1 MITFVNGIFYFFVH
15 YSTCIRDISYWW
27 LSYLSYLLGK
37 SSCAFENCPLP
48 SLSISINWIDN
59 LLGLYWDINWKY
71 TFVYQAAKVKSI
83 LCHNLC
89 TMMDNVNSHDEIINK
104 YWLILFTVSKFL
116 WGPVVCNCLDN
127 HGNHPIFILL
137 FYTTWRCP
145 ISYCMVSVSL
155 EVVCWYTC
163 MYRYYRYMQLI
174 THSEFTGVQSYLVG
188 TGNTCS

>member
-104 YWLILFTVSKFL
+104 YWINLFTVSKFI

-163 MYRYYRYMQLI
+163 MYRYYGYMQLI
-174 THSEFTGVQSYLVG
+174 THSEFAGVQSYLC
-188 TGNTCS
+188 NS

>member
-1 MITFVNGIFYFFVH
+1 MAYFTFLYITVRVLE
-15 YSTCIRDISYWW
+15 ISVTGD
-27 LSYLSYLLGK
+27 LVICHIYLESLHVLLK
-37 SSCAFENCPLP
+37 TVPCQV
-48 SLSISINWIDN
+48 NWIDN

-104 YWLILFTVSKFL
+104 YWLILFTVAKFI

-163 MYRYYRYMQLI
+163 MYRYYGYMQLI
-174 THSEFTGVQSYLVG
+174 THSEFAGVQSYLC
-188 TGNTCS
+188 NS